1 MKVDVVMVKW
11 VWKIYFID
19 QLAEGAGVI
28 LASPIYFGHWRKSSI
43 DHAYPDED
51 IYKPYVEL
59 LENHPFK
66 MNTELEFI
74 ESLIAPGVKFIG
86 DVDEHEEYLEKA
98 YEIGQKF

>member
-1 MKVDVVMVKW
+1 M
-11 VWKIYFID
+11 
-19 QLAEGAGVI
+19 I
-28 LASPIYFGHWRKSSI
+28 LASPIYFGQITAQAKTILDRFYSIFNNPDKKFDGKAAII
-43 DHAYPDED
+43 DHAYPDDD

-59 LENHPFK
+59 LENQPFK

>member
-1 MKVDVVMVKW
+1 MWYWLLRFTSD
-11 VWKIYFID
+11 ID
-19 QLAEGAGVI
+19 GKAAI
-28 LASPIYFGHWRKSSI
+28 I

-74 ESLIAPGVKFIG
+74 ESLITPGVKFIG

>member
-1 MKVDVVMVKW
+1 M
-11 VWKIYFID
+11 
-19 QLAEGAGVI
+19 I
-28 LASPIYFGHWRKSSI
+28 LASPIYFGQITAQAKTILDRFYSI
-43 DHAYPDED
+43 FNNPDKKFDGIGHAYPDED

-59 LENHPFK
+59 LENQPFK

-86 DVDEHEEYLEKA
+86 DVDEHEEYLEKD

>member
-1 MKVDVVMVKW
+1 MWYWLLRFTSDRLLHRQKLFLTD
-11 VWKIYFID
+11 FT
-19 QLAEGAGVI
+19 LFSTI
-28 LASPIYFGHWRKSSI
+28 LIRNLTEKQQSL
-43 DHAYPDED
+43 DAYPDED

-59 LENHPFK
+59 LENQPFK